1 MGTGLLV
8 LVQGLSAASMGTGL
22 LVLVQGLSAAIVW
35 AQGLSATIGALYW
48 WKYILLSQTK
58 N

>member
-8 LVQGLSAASMGTGL
+8 LVQGLSAASMGTGPECFNWC
-22 LVLVQGLSAAIVW
+22 LVLME
-35 AQGLSATIGALYW
+35 
-48 WKYILLSQTK
+48 ILLSQTK